1 MRAMR
6 MLLGALAL
14 AASIL
19 HTATHAGQVQTIYTS
34 PVHRT
39 IAAFAQDGSL
49 VAWFAPKGSKGC
61 NEVWLWQLG
70 SARQP
75 FPRQG
80 AGYHNVTCGWQV
92 PADSPVGLAVSFNS
106 GHPALLWTLH
116 ESAAQALRFD
126 YVLGATVADPL
137 ERRFQEVAH
146 ARHGAGLWL
155 GGVAGS
161 GGTLVYAVA
170 KVAYKDQVA
179 CLSTPKEPGACALKV
194 TGGGIYRIVGRKAP
208 LSIKGDARP
217 AVMVAASGNDIAY
230 VPASG
235 AATADGR
242 PLASADVPVE
252 VLDADSGSRVASV
265 SVQSTPVAIGLS
277 ATVLAV
283 LGRSG
288 GRLVLDWY
296 DVSTGK
302 PLGTLKLGRGAAPA
316 LSVGNRTIVY
326 RVGRSIRAV
335 DVRTKRVRA
344 VAKAAGTPIG
354 LSIAGDRIAW
364 AENVAGRGRIRAVTL
379 AP

>member
-1 MRAMR
+1 MR

-19 HTATHAGQVQTIYTS
+19 HTSTRAGQVQTIYTS
-34 PVHRT
+34 PAHRT
-39 IAAFAQDGSL
+39 IAAFAQDGAL
-49 VAWFAPKGSKGC
+49 VAWFAPRPRADSKGC

-75 FPRQG
+75 LPAEG
-80 AGYHNVTCGWQV
+80 PKNHNVTCGWQV
-92 PADSPVGLAVSFNS
+92 PAGSPVGLAVAGN
-106 GHPALLWTLH
+106 GGAPALLWTLH
-116 ESAAQALRFD
+116 ESAAQALKFD
-126 YVLGATVADPL
+126 YVLGATVADPR

-146 ARHGAGLWL
+146 ANHGAGLWL

-170 KVAYKDQVA
+170 QVAYRDQVA
-179 CLSTPKEPGACALKV
+179 CLSTPKEPGACDLKV
-194 TGGGIYRIVGRKAP
+194 TDGGIYRIVGRKAP
-208 LSIKGDARP
+208 IKIDGAKP
-217 AVMVAASGNDIAY
+217 AVMVAASSNDVAY

-242 PLASADVPVE
+242 PLASAAVPVE
-252 VLDADSGSRVASV
+252 VLDVDSGSRVASV

-277 ATVLAV
+277 TTVLAV
-283 LGRSG
+283 LGRSA
-288 GRLVLDWY
+288 GRLVLDWF
-296 DVSTGK
+296 DVVTGK
-302 PLGTLKLGRGAAPA
+302 PLGSLKLPLGAAPT
-316 LSVGNRTIVY
+316 LSVSDSTIVF

-335 DVRTKRVRA
+335 AVHGKHVRA
-344 VAKAAGTPIG
+344 VARAAATPIG
-354 LSIAGDRIAW
+354 LSIAGDRVAW